1 LVFFQIL
8 QYIFLDNLI
17 NTIQKL
23 LTMNRRI
30 LSIVLFT
37 LMIASCNNQGS
48 KVSPA
53 KSETNEGPLKVE
65 FASLISNP
73 DKYMGKDIVVEGK
86 VVHVCTES
94 GKKLFIVGD
103 NPDVRLYVAAGENMP
118 KFPMELLGS
127 EISVEGVITR
137 IGGPATPK
145 SEKTSGKNDEAA
157 QKQGMSDDSCETETA
172 MAGQASLA
180 DIIMLYRSHTVK

>member
-1 LVFFQIL
+1 MI
-8 QYIFLDNLI
+8 
-17 NTIQKL
+17 
-23 LTMNRRI
+23 RRI

-37 LMIASCNNQGS
+37 LIISSCNNQDK
-48 KVSPA
+48 KVTTG
-53 KSETNEGPLKVE
+53 KSETAEGPLKVE

-103 NPDVRLYVAAGENMP
+103 NPDIRLYVAAGENMA

-137 IGGPATPK
+137 IGGQAKPK
-145 SEKTSGKNDEAA
+145 SEKASAEKGEAA
-157 QKQGMSDDSCETETA
+157 RKEGMTDDNCETETA
-172 MAGQASLA
+172 LENQSSLA
-180 DIIMLYRSHTVK
+180 DIIMLYRSHAVK